1 MFRPRNDSRWV
12 RGHGWETKM
21 TTGRLVIVSAVLAVL
36 AAGVAAAPAADGVA
50 VVIGNRSYENDR
62 VPEVAYA
69 HRDADAFRQYVVG
82 MLGFDPDNIIDLR
95 DATQAAMETTFGN
108 ERDHKGRLWSYLDPS
123 GGSDVVVYYSG
134 HGVPGL
140 RDRKGYLLPS
150 DANPDTA
157 HLNGYPIDLLYENL
171 GRMTEAA
178 SIRVFLDA
186 CFSGDSQAGM
196 LIRSA
201 SPMFVSASLP
211 DLSGKAMA
219 VLTAASGDEVASWDE
234 RAEHGMFT
242 HHLLDAL
249 YGSGDA
255 DGDGRVTVA
264 ETKRYLDRHLTRAAR
279 RAYLRDQTAGVGGD
293 RTMVLASAPGGSF
306 PTRPEVGRPPPPAQP
321 FTVETEPAGARVR
334 ILNIAERYEP
344 GMELPAGEYRV
355 EASFEGY
362 ETIVEMVDHGSEGAT
377 EHRIALRRSA
387 QPFTV
392 VTEPAGARVRFLSIE
407 ERYRPGM
414 ELAAGEYRVEAS
426 LEGYE
431 TIVEIVRHGSAG
443 ATQHRI
449 ALLRVAQPFTIVV
462 DPAVAHVRFLD
473 IEDRYWPGM
482 ELPAGEYRVEAS
494 LEGYETIVEIV
505 RHGSAGA
512 TQHRIALLRVAQP
525 FTIVVD
531 PAVAHVRF
539 LDIEDRYRPGMELPA
554 GEYRVEASLEGYETI
569 VEIVRHGS
577 AGATQHRIALLRVAQ
592 PFTIV
597 VDPAVAHVRF
607 LGIEDRYR
615 PGMELRAGQ
624 YRVEA
629 SLEGYETIVEIVRH
643 GSAGETEHRIA
654 LAARRSAVERFRDCP
669 DCPQM
674 VVVPAGRFRM
684 GCVSGQGCLAVEK
697 PVRQV
702 RIRRPFAL
710 SVHEV
715 TFAEWDACVSA
726 GGCGGYRPDDV
737 GLGRENR
744 PVMSVSWNDTR
755 SYVSWLSRRTGER
768 YRLPSESEWEY
779 AARGG
784 STSKY
789 SWGNEI
795 GSNRANCEN
804 YLCGDQWEYTAP
816 VGSFAPNAF
825 GLHDMHGNVWEWVED
840 CWNYNYARA
849 PKDGGARL
857 SGDCAQRVLRG
868 GSWGDDP
875 GYLRAAYRIGHTASS
890 LGGGFRVART
900 LAP

>member
-1 MFRPRNDSRWV
+1 
-12 RGHGWETKM
+12 M
-21 TTGRLVIVSAVLAVL
+21 TTGRLVIVSAALAVL

-249 YGSGDA
+249 YGAGDA
-255 DGDGRVTVA
+255 DRDGRVTVA

-306 PTRPEVGRPPPPAQP
+306 PKRPEVGRPAPPAQP
-321 FTVETEPAGARVR
+321 FTVETDPAGARVR
-334 ILNIAERYEP
+334 ILNIAERYGP

-355 EASFEGY
+355 EASLEGH

-377 EHRIALRRSA
+377 EHRIALLRSA

-407 ERYRPGM
+407 DRYRPGM
-414 ELAAGEYRVEAS
+414 ELVAGEYRVEAS

-431 TIVEIVRHGSAG
+431 TIMKVVRHGSSG
-443 ATQHRI
+443 ATQYRI
-449 ALLRVAQPFTIVV
+449 ALRRQWT
-462 DPAVAHVRFLD
+462 
-473 IEDRYWPGM
+473 PG
-482 ELPAGEYRVEAS
+482 R
-494 LEGYETIVEIV
+494 
-505 RHGSAGA
+505 
-512 TQHRIALLRVAQP
+512 
-525 FTIVVD
+525 
-531 PAVAHVRF
+531 
-539 LDIEDRYRPGMELPA
+539 
-554 GEYRVEASLEGYETI
+554 
-569 VEIVRHGS
+569 
-577 AGATQHRIALLRVAQ
+577 
-592 PFTIV
+592 
-597 VDPAVAHVRF
+597 
-607 LGIEDRYR
+607 
-615 PGMELRAGQ
+615 
-624 YRVEA
+624 
-629 SLEGYETIVEIVRH
+629 
-643 GSAGETEHRIA
+643 
-654 LAARRSAVERFRDCP
+654 RFRDCP
-669 DCPQM
+669 DCPEM

-684 GCVSGQGCLAVEK
+684 GCLSSDDACQDREK
-697 PVRQV
+697 PVRTV
-702 RIRRPFAL
+702 RIDALFAL
-710 SVHEV
+710 SAHEV
-715 TFAEWDACVSA
+715 TFSEWDACVSA
-726 GGCGGYRPDDV
+726 GGCGGHRPGDR
-737 GLGRENR
+737 GWGRGDR
-744 PVMSVSWNDTR
+744 PVINVSWDDAR
-755 SYVSWLSRRTGER
+755 SYVSWLSRRTGET

-779 AARGG
+779 AARAG

-789 SWGNEI
+789 SWGNEV
-795 GSNRANCEN
+795 GRNRANCN
-804 YLCGDQWEYTAP
+804 GCGSRWDGQRTAP
-816 VGSFAPNAF
+816 VGSFAPNEF
-825 GLHDMHGNVWEWVED
+825 GLYDMHGNVYEWVED
-840 CWNYNYARA
+840 CWNGSYASA
-849 PKDGGARL
+849 PSDGGARL
-857 SGDCAQRVLRG
+857 SGDCAERVVRG
-868 GSWGDDP
+868 GSWVYVP
-875 GYLRAAYRIGHTASS
+875 RLLRAANRYWLTSGLRNFN
-890 LGGGFRVART
+890 LGFRVART
-900 LAP
+900 LTP

>member
-36 AAGVAAAPAADGVA
+36 AVGVAAAPAADGVA

-95 DATQAAMETTFGN
+95 DATQAEMETTFGN

-140 RDRKGYLLPS
+140 RDKKGYLLPS

-157 HLNGYPIDLLYENL
+157 QLNGYPIDLLYENL

-249 YGSGDA
+249 YGAGDA
-255 DGDGRVTVA
+255 DRDGRVTVA

-279 RAYLRDQTAGVGGD
+279 RAFLRDQTAGVGGD
-293 RTMVLASAPGGSF
+293 RTMVLASAPDGSF
-306 PTRPEVGRPPPPAQP
+306 PKRPEVGRPAPPEQP
-321 FTVETEPAGARVR
+321 FTVETDPAGARVR
-334 ILNIAERYEP
+334 ILNIAERYGP

-355 EASFEGY
+355 EASIEGY

-377 EHRIALRRSA
+377 EHRIALLRSAQPFTVVTDPAGARVRFLNIEERYRPGMELPAGEYRVEASFEGYEAIVEMVDHGSEGATEHRIALLRSA

-407 ERYRPGM
+407 DRYRPGM

-426 LEGYE
+426 LEGYD
-431 TIVEIVRHGSAG
+431 TIVEVVRHG
-443 ATQHRI
+443 
-449 ALLRVAQPFTIVV
+449 
-462 DPAVAHVRFLD
+462 
-473 IEDRYWPGM
+473 
-482 ELPAGEYRVEAS
+482 
-494 LEGYETIVEIV
+494 LE
-505 RHGSAGA
+505 
-512 TQHRIALLRVAQP
+512 
-525 FTIVVD
+525 
-531 PAVAHVRF
+531 
-539 LDIEDRYRPGMELPA
+539 
-554 GEYRVEASLEGYETI
+554 
-569 VEIVRHGS
+569 
-577 AGATQHRIALLRVAQ
+577 
-592 PFTIV
+592 
-597 VDPAVAHVRF
+597 
-607 LGIEDRYR
+607 
-615 PGMELRAGQ
+615 RA
-624 YRVEA
+624 
-629 SLEGYETIVEIVRH
+629 
-643 GSAGETEHRIA
+643 TEHRIE
-654 LAARRSAVERFRDCP
+654 LRRVARQWTRGERFRDCP

-674 VVVPAGRFRM
+674 VVIPAGSFRM
-684 GCVSGQGCLAVEK
+684 GCLNDDGRCFDSQK
-697 PVRQV
+697 PVREV
-702 RIRRPFAL
+702 RIVAPFAL
-710 SVHEV
+710 SAHEV
-715 TFAEWDACVSA
+715 TFAEWDACAAA
-726 GGCGGYRPDDV
+726 GGCGHRP
-737 GLGRENR
+737 GEEGWGRGDR
-744 PVMSVSWNDTR
+744 PVINISWDDAR
-755 SYVSWLSRRTGER
+755 SYVTWLSRRARET

-779 AARGG
+779 AARAG
-784 STSKY
+784 SETKYHFGNAESELCRYGNHADTSTDFGWRNTSCSDGVGKM
-789 SWGNEI
+789 
-795 GSNRANCEN
+795 
-804 YLCGDQWEYTAP
+804 TAP
-816 VGSFAPNAF
+816 VGSFRANAF

-840 CWNYNYARA
+840 CWNESYAGA
-849 PKDGGARL
+849 PSDGGARL
-857 SGDCAQRVLRG
+857 SGDCAKRVLRG
-868 GSWGDDP
+868 GSWLYDP
-875 GYLRAAYRIGHTASS
+875 GALRAAYRLRSTTGVRSVN
-890 LGGGFRVART
+890 LGFRVART
-900 LAP
+900 LTP

>member
-1 MFRPRNDSRWV
+1 
-12 RGHGWETKM
+12 M

-36 AAGVAAAPAADGVA
+36 AVGVAAAPAPDGVA
-50 VVIGNRSYENDR
+50 VVIGNRTYANER

-95 DATQAAMETTFGN
+95 DATQAEMETTFGN

-140 RDRKGYLLPS
+140 RDKKGYLLPS

-306 PTRPEVGRPPPPAQP
+306 PTRPEVGRPAPPAQP
-321 FTVETEPAGARVR
+321 FTVETDPAGARVR
-334 ILNIAERYEP
+334 ILNIAERYGP
-344 GMELPAGEYRV
+344 GMELPAGGYRV

-392 VTEPAGARVRFLSIE
+392 VTEPADARVRFLNIE
-407 ERYRPGM
+407 DRYRPGM
-414 ELAAGEYRVEAS
+414 ELPAGEYHVEAS

-443 ATQHRI
+443 ATQDRI
-449 ALLRVAQPFTIVV
+449 ALRPQWT
-462 DPAVAHVRFLD
+462 
-473 IEDRYWPGM
+473 PG
-482 ELPAGEYRVEAS
+482 R
-494 LEGYETIVEIV
+494 
-505 RHGSAGA
+505 
-512 TQHRIALLRVAQP
+512 
-525 FTIVVD
+525 
-531 PAVAHVRF
+531 
-539 LDIEDRYRPGMELPA
+539 
-554 GEYRVEASLEGYETI
+554 
-569 VEIVRHGS
+569 
-577 AGATQHRIALLRVAQ
+577 
-592 PFTIV
+592 
-597 VDPAVAHVRF
+597 
-607 LGIEDRYR
+607 
-615 PGMELRAGQ
+615 
-624 YRVEA
+624 
-629 SLEGYETIVEIVRH
+629 
-643 GSAGETEHRIA
+643 
-654 LAARRSAVERFRDCP
+654 RFRDCP
-669 DCPQM
+669 DCPEM
-674 VVVPAGRFRM
+674 VVIPAGRFRM
-684 GCVSGQGCLAVEK
+684 GCLNDDGHCYGDEK
-697 PVRQV
+697 PVREVQ
-702 RIRRPFAL
+702 IGAPFAL
-710 SVHEV
+710 SAREV
-715 TFAEWDACVSA
+715 TFAEWDACA
-726 GGCGGYRPDDV
+726 AADGCGGYRPNDR
-737 GLGRENR
+737 GWGRGDR
-744 PVMSVSWNDTR
+744 PVINVSWDDAR
-755 SYVSWLSRRTGER
+755 SYVAWLSRRTGER

-779 AARGG
+779 AARAG
-784 STSKY
+784 STTKY

-795 GSNRANCEN
+795 GVNRANC
-804 YLCGDQWEYTAP
+804 GGGGSQWDGKQTAP
-816 VGSFAPNAF
+816 AGSFAPNGF
-825 GLHDMHGNVWEWVED
+825 GLYDMHGNVWEWVED
-840 CWNYNYARA
+840 CWNESYVRA
-849 PKDGGARL
+849 PSDGGSWQ
-857 SGDCAQRVLRG
+857 SGDCAKRVLRG
-868 GSWGDDP
+868 GSWNDRP
-875 GYLRAAYRIGHTASS
+875 RVLRAALRLWLTTGNRN
-890 LGGGFRVART
+890 GNDGFRVART
-900 LAP
+900 LTP

>member
-1 MFRPRNDSRWV
+1 
-12 RGHGWETKM
+12 M
-21 TTGRLVIVSAVLAVL
+21 TVAVVSVLATG
-36 AAGVAAAPAADGVA
+36 AAFEASAPDGVA

-140 RDRKGYLLPS
+140 RDKKGYLLPS

-249 YGSGDA
+249 YGAGDA
-255 DGDGRVTVA
+255 DRDGRVTVA

-306 PTRPEVGRPPPPAQP
+306 PTRPEVGRPAPPAQP
-321 FTVETEPAGARVR
+321 FTVLTEPAGARVR
-334 ILNIAERYEP
+334 ILNIAERYGP

-392 VTEPAGARVRFLSIE
+392 VTEPADARVRFLSIE
-407 ERYRPGM
+407 DRYRPGM

-443 ATQHRI
+443 ATQYRI
-449 ALLRVAQPFTIVV
+449 ALRRQWT
-462 DPAVAHVRFLD
+462 
-473 IEDRYWPGM
+473 PG
-482 ELPAGEYRVEAS
+482 R
-494 LEGYETIVEIV
+494 
-505 RHGSAGA
+505 
-512 TQHRIALLRVAQP
+512 
-525 FTIVVD
+525 
-531 PAVAHVRF
+531 
-539 LDIEDRYRPGMELPA
+539 
-554 GEYRVEASLEGYETI
+554 
-569 VEIVRHGS
+569 
-577 AGATQHRIALLRVAQ
+577 
-592 PFTIV
+592 
-597 VDPAVAHVRF
+597 
-607 LGIEDRYR
+607 
-615 PGMELRAGQ
+615 
-624 YRVEA
+624 
-629 SLEGYETIVEIVRH
+629 
-643 GSAGETEHRIA
+643 
-654 LAARRSAVERFRDCP
+654 RFRDCP
-669 DCPQM
+669 DCPEM

-684 GCVSGQGCLAVEK
+684 GCLNDDGHCYGDEK
-697 PVRQV
+697 PVREVQ
-702 RIRRPFAL
+702 IGAPFAL
-710 SVHEV
+710 SAREV
-715 TFAEWDACVSA
+715 TFAEWDACA
-726 GGCGGYRPDDV
+726 AADGCGGYRPNDR
-737 GLGRENR
+737 GWGRGDR
-744 PVMSVSWNDTR
+744 PVINVSWDDAR
-755 SYVSWLSRRTGER
+755 SYVTWLSRRTGKT

-779 AARGG
+779 AARAG
-784 STSKY
+784 SETKYHFGNAESELCRYGNHADTSTDFEWRNTSCSDGVGKM
-789 SWGNEI
+789 
-795 GSNRANCEN
+795 
-804 YLCGDQWEYTAP
+804 TAP
-816 VGSFAPNAF
+816 VGSFRANAF

-840 CWNYNYARA
+840 CWNESYAGA
-849 PKDGGARL
+849 PSDGGAWL
-857 SGDCAQRVLRG
+857 SGDCAKRVLRG
-868 GSWGDDP
+868 GSWFDVP
-875 GYLRAAYRIGHTASS
+875 RALRAAHRFRLTTGVRDFFS
-890 LGGGFRVART
+890 GFRVART
-900 LAP
+900 LTP

>member
-1 MFRPRNDSRWV
+1 
-12 RGHGWETKM
+12 M
-21 TTGRLVIVSAVLAVL
+21 TVALVTVLATG
-36 AAGVAAAPAADGVA
+36 AAFAASADGVA
-50 VVIGNRSYENDR
+50 VVIGNRNYENDR

-95 DATQAAMETTFGN
+95 DATQAEMETTFGN

-157 HLNGYPIDLLYENL
+157 QLNGYPIDLLYENL

-255 DGDGRVTVA
+255 DRDGRVTVA

-279 RAYLRDQTAGVGGD
+279 RAFLRDQTAGVGGD

-306 PTRPEVGRPPPPAQP
+306 PRRPEVGRPAPPEQP
-321 FTVETEPAGARVR
+321 FTVLTDPADARVR
-334 ILNIAERYEP
+334 ILNIVERYEP

-362 ETIVEMVDHGSEGAT
+362 ETVVEMVDHGSAGAT
-377 EHRIALRRSA
+377 EHRIALRRAA

-392 VTEPAGARVRFLSIE
+392 LTEPARARVRFVDIE
-407 ERYRPGM
+407 DRYRPGM
-414 ELAAGEYRVEAS
+414 ELPAGEYRVEAS

-431 TIVEIVRHGSAG
+431 TMVEIVRHGSAGATEYRIALLRVAQPFTIVVDPAGARVRFLDIEERYRPGMELPAGEYRVEASLEGYETMVEIVRHGSAG

-462 DPAVAHVRFLD
+462 DPAGARVRFLD
-473 IEDRYWPGM
+473 IEERYRPGM

-494 LEGYETIVEIV
+494 LEGYETMVEIV
-505 RHGSAGA
+505 RHGSEGA
-512 TQHRIALLRVAQP
+512 TQHRIALRRVAHP
-525 FTIVVD
+525 FTVVTEPTD
-531 PAVAHVRF
+531 ARVQILNMA
-539 LDIEDRYRPGMELPA
+539 ERYRPGMELPA

-569 VEIVRHGS
+569 VEIVG
-577 AGATQHRIALLRVAQ
+577 
-592 PFTIV
+592 
-597 VDPAVAHVRF
+597 
-607 LGIEDRYR
+607 
-615 PGMELRAGQ
+615 
-624 YRVEA
+624 
-629 SLEGYETIVEIVRH
+629 H

-684 GCVSGQGCLAVEK
+684 GCVSGQGCFAVEK

-710 SVHEV
+710 SAREV
-715 TFAEWDACVSA
+715 TFSEWDACVSA
-726 GGCGGYRPDDV
+726 GGCGGYRPDDA
-737 GLGRENR
+737 GWGRENR
-744 PVMSVSWNDTR
+744 PVMNVSWNDTR
-755 SYVSWLSRRTGER
+755 SYVSWLSRRTGKM

-779 AARGG
+779 AARAG
-784 STSKY
+784 SSTKY
-789 SWGNEI
+789 SWGNEVVR
-795 GSNRANCEN
+795 NRANCDG
-804 YLCGDQWEYTAP
+804 CGSLWDRQRTAP
-816 VGSFAPNAF
+816 VGSFPANAF
-825 GLHDMHGNVWEWVED
+825 GLHDMHGNVYEWVED
-840 CWNYNYARA
+840 CWNYSYARA
-849 PKDGGARL
+849 PKDGGVWL
-857 SGDCAQRVLRG
+857 SGHCAYRVLRG
-868 GSWGDDP
+868 GSWNNEP
-875 GYLRAAYRIGHTASS
+875 RTLRAAYRS
-890 LGGGFRVART
+890 LLSTGYRLSALGFRVART
-900 LAP
+900 PAP

>member
-12 RGHGWETKM
+12 RGHGSETKM

-36 AAGVAAAPAADGVA
+36 AAGVAAAPAPDGVA
-50 VVIGNRSYENDR
+50 VVIGNRTYANDR

-95 DATQAAMETTFGN
+95 DATQAEMETTFGN

-140 RDRKGYLLPS
+140 RDKKGYLLPS

-157 HLNGYPIDLLYENL
+157 QLNGYPIDLLYENL

-211 DLSGKAMA
+211 DISDKAMA

-234 RAEHGMFT
+234 QAEHGMFT

-249 YGSGDA
+249 YGAGDS

-293 RTMVLASAPGGSF
+293 RTMVLASASGGSF
-306 PTRPEVGRPPPPAQP
+306 PKRPEVGRPEPP
-321 FTVETEPAGARVR
+321 E
-334 ILNIAERYEP
+334 
-344 GMELPAGEYRV
+344 
-355 EASFEGY
+355 
-362 ETIVEMVDHGSEGAT
+362 
-377 EHRIALRRSA
+377 

-392 VTEPAGARVRFLSIE
+392 VTEPAGARVRILNIE

-414 ELAAGEYRVEAS
+414 DLPAGEYRVEASVEGYETIVEIVRHGSAGATEHQIALRRAAQPFTVLTEPGRARVRFVDIEDRYRPGMELPAGEYRVEVS

-462 DPAVAHVRFLD
+462 DPAGAHVRFLE
-473 IEDRYWPGM
+473 IEERYRSGM
-482 ELPAGEYRVEAS
+482 ELVAGEYRVEAS
-494 LEGYETIVEIV
+494 LWGYETIVEIV
-505 RHGSAGA
+505 RHGSEGA
-512 TQHRIALLRVAQP
+512 TQHRIALRRVAHP
-525 FTIVVD
+525 FTVVTEPTD
-531 PAVAHVRF
+531 ARVQILNMA
-539 LDIEDRYRPGMELPA
+539 ERYRPGMELPA

-569 VEIVRHGS
+569 VE
-577 AGATQHRIALLRVAQ
+577 
-592 PFTIV
+592 
-597 VDPAVAHVRF
+597 
-607 LGIEDRYR
+607 
-615 PGMELRAGQ
+615 M
-624 YRVEA
+624 
-629 SLEGYETIVEIVRH
+629 VRH
-643 GSAGETEHRIA
+643 GSAGETKHRIA
-654 LAARRSAVERFRDCP
+654 LASRRSAVERFRDCP

-684 GCVSGQGCLAVEK
+684 GCVSGQGCFDDEK

-726 GGCGGYRPDDV
+726 GGCGGYRPNDA
-737 GLGRENR
+737 GRGRENR
-744 PVMSVSWNDTR
+744 PVMNVSWNDTR
-755 SYVSWLSRRTGER
+755 SYVSWLSRRTGKT

-779 AARGG
+779 AARAG
-784 STSKY
+784 STTKY
-789 SWGNEI
+789 SWGNEV
-795 GSNRANCEN
+795 GRNRANCVG
-804 YLCGDQWEYTAP
+804 CRSRWDRQRTAP
-816 VGSFAPNAF
+816 VGSFPANAF

-840 CWNYNYARA
+840 CWNNSYARA
-849 PKDGGARL
+849 PKHGGAWL
-857 SGDCAQRVLRG
+857 SGECAERVLRG
-868 GSWGDDP
+868 GSWLYDP
-875 GYLRAAYRIGHTASS
+875 RYLRAAYR
-890 LGGGFRVART
+890 LGSPSGIRNLNDIGFRVART

>member
-36 AAGVAAAPAADGVA
+36 AVGVAAAPAADGVA
-50 VVIGNRSYENDR
+50 VVIGNRTYANDR

-249 YGSGDA
+249 YGAGDA
-255 DGDGRVTVA
+255 DRDGRVTVA

-306 PTRPEVGRPPPPAQP
+306 PKRPEVGRPAPP
-321 FTVETEPAGARVR
+321 
-334 ILNIAERYEP
+334 
-344 GMELPAGEYRV
+344 
-355 EASFEGY
+355 
-362 ETIVEMVDHGSEGAT
+362 
-377 EHRIALRRSA
+377 A

-392 VTEPAGARVRFLSIE
+392 VTEPADARVRILNIE
-407 ERYRPGM
+407 SP
-414 ELAAGEYRVEAS
+414 
-426 LEGYE
+426 
-431 TIVEIVRHGSAG
+431 
-443 ATQHRI
+443 
-449 ALLRVAQPFTIVV
+449 
-462 DPAVAHVRFLD
+462 
-473 IEDRYWPGM
+473 
-482 ELPAGEYRVEAS
+482 
-494 LEGYETIVEIV
+494 
-505 RHGSAGA
+505 
-512 TQHRIALLRVAQP
+512 
-525 FTIVVD
+525 
-531 PAVAHVRF
+531 
-539 LDIEDRYRPGMELPA
+539 YRPGMELPA
-554 GEYRVEASLEGYETI
+554 GEYRVEASLEGHETI
-569 VEIVRHGS
+569 VEMVDHGS
-577 AGATQHRIALLRVAQ
+577 AEPTDHRVVLRRAE
-592 PFTIV
+592 THRKAG
-597 VDPAVAHVRF
+597 DRF
-607 LGIEDRYR
+607 K
-615 PGMELRAGQ
+615 
-624 YRVEA
+624 
-629 SLEGYETIVEIVRH
+629 
-643 GSAGETEHRIA
+643 
-654 LAARRSAVERFRDCP
+654 DCP

-684 GCVSGQGCLAVEK
+684 GCVSGEDCNRDQK
-697 PVRQV
+697 PVHEV
-702 RIRRPFAL
+702 RIGAMFAL
-710 SVHEV
+710 SAHEV
-715 TFAEWDACVSA
+715 TFVEWDACVA
-726 GGCGGYRPDDV
+726 GGGCGGHRPDDN
-737 GLGRENR
+737 GWGRGRR
-744 PVMSVSWNDTR
+744 PVMNVSGTMRSRTCPGCRAGRARCTVCRASRSGSTR
-755 SYVSWLSRRTGER
+755 RGR
-768 YRLPSESEWEY
+768 
-779 AARGG
+779 AARP
-784 STSKY
+784 ST
-789 SWGNEI
+789 
-795 GSNRANCEN
+795 A
-804 YLCGDQWEYTAP
+804 
-816 VGSFAPNAF
+816 
-825 GLHDMHGNVWEWVED
+825 
-840 CWNYNYARA
+840 
-849 PKDGGARL
+849 GARM
-857 SGDCAQRVLRG
+857 SA
-868 GSWGDDP
+868 
-875 GYLRAAYRIGHTASS
+875 
-890 LGGGFRVART
+890 
-900 LAP
+900 

>member
-1 MFRPRNDSRWV
+1 
-12 RGHGWETKM
+12 M

-36 AAGVAAAPAADGVA
+36 AAGVAAAPAPDGVA
-50 VVIGNRSYENDR
+50 VVIGNRTYANDR

-95 DATQAAMETTFGN
+95 DATQAEMETTFGN

-157 HLNGYPIDLLYENL
+157 QLNGYPIDLLYENL

-249 YGSGDA
+249 YGAGDA
-255 DGDGRVTVA
+255 DRDGRVTVA

-306 PTRPEVGRPPPPAQP
+306 PKRPEVGRPAPPVQP
-321 FTVETEPAGARVR
+321 FTVLTEPSDVRVR
-334 ILNIAERYEP
+334 ILNIVERYEP

-355 EASFEGY
+355 EASLEGH
-362 ETIVEMVDHGSEGAT
+362 ETVVEMVSHGSAGAT
-377 EHRIALRRSA
+377 EHQIALRRAA

-392 VTEPAGARVRFLSIE
+392 LTEPGRARVRFVDIE
-407 ERYRPGM
+407 DRYRPGM
-414 ELAAGEYRVEAS
+414 ELTAGEYRVEAS

-443 ATQHRI
+443 ATEHQI
-449 ALLRVAQPFTIVV
+449 ALRRAAQPFTVLTE
-462 DPAVAHVRFLD
+462 PGRARVRF
-473 IEDRYWPGM
+473 
-482 ELPAGEYRVEAS
+482 V
-494 LEGYETIVEIV
+494 
-505 RHGSAGA
+505 
-512 TQHRIALLRVAQP
+512 
-525 FTIVVD
+525 
-531 PAVAHVRF
+531 
-539 LDIEDRYRPGMELPA
+539 DIEDRYRPGMELPA

-597 VDPAVAHVRF
+597 VDPAGAHVRF
-607 LGIEDRYR
+607 LDIEERYRSGMEMVAGEYRVEASLWGYETIVEIVRHGSEGATQHRIALRRVAQPFTVVTEPTDARVQILNMAERYR
-615 PGMELRAGQ
+615 PGMELPAGE

-684 GCVSGQGCLAVEK
+684 GCVSGQGCFDDEK

-726 GGCGGYRPDDV
+726 GGCGGYRPNDA
-737 GLGRENR
+737 GWGRENR
-744 PVMSVSWNDTR
+744 PVMNVSWNDTR
-755 SYVSWLSRRTGER
+755 SYVSWLSRRTGKT

-779 AARGG
+779 AARAG
-784 STSKY
+784 STTKY
-789 SWGNEI
+789 SWGNEVVR
-795 GSNRANCEN
+795 NRANCDG
-804 YLCGDQWEYTAP
+804 CGSLWDRQRTAP
-816 VGSFAPNAF
+816 VVSFPANAF

-840 CWNYNYARA
+840 CWNNSYARA
-849 PKDGGARL
+849 PKHGGAWL
-857 SGDCAQRVLRG
+857 SGECAARVLRG
-868 GSWGDDP
+868 GSWNIEP
-875 GYLRAAYRIGHTASS
+875 RSLRAANRFRFTTGNRYYNS
-890 LGGGFRVART
+890 GFRVART